1 MLSMCGLLSFSF
13 VSRVERDVIS
23 VVELKLSLGMVNNG
37 IEICFSSLLL
47 LFVLVLVNNEG

>member
-23 VVELKLSLGMVNNG
+23 VVELILSLGMVNNG
-37 IEICFSSLLL
+37 IEICFNSLL
-47 LFVLVLVNNEG
+47 LFVLVNNEG